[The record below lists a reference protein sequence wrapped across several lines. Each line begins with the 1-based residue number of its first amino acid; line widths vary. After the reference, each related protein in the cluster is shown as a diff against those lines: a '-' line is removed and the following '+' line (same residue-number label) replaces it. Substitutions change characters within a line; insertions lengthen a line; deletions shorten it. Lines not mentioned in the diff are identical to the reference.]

1 MADVSSNGQRKPLPD
16 VNLLTP
22 NDYRRLRVK
31 LDGRD
36 PDELLGGGVTEDV
49 IQTLILAFKLR
60 GDAAFTWELAGDVAP
75 AEVFDM
81 TGGEPP
87 PPIPPANG
95 PGGKPKR
102 TTGSSSK
109 TKRSASAPAP
119 SSASTTA

>member
-1 MADVSSNGQRKPLPD
+1 MGDNGQRPGKPRPD

-60 GDAAFTWELAGDVAP
+60 EDAAFTWDQAGDVTP
-75 AEVFDM
+75 GEVFDM

-87 PPIPPANG
+87 PPIPPADG

-102 TTGSSSK
+102 SGGSTSK
-109 TKRSASAPAP
+109 TKPTASAPAR
-119 SSASTTA
+119 SSAPTTG